1 MSSNTTCD
9 NSLVI
14 NPDISGIGVR
24 CSFYLQTFLL
34 VLLVDRSWQDAP
46 SALWTFIATSFGLTL
61 AALVQATQNQLSLFQ
76 ALQVS
81 NLVWLANFGTF
92 LALASYSRRKSGVS
106 HHQRK
111 GTKGKKAKPENNVKF
126 GAMFQTLFSMI
137 LTEWLWV
144 HASTFGVQCSID
156 IEYILFVVKVKAL
169 GRGRI
174 VALVLTSLLTVGY
187 MAVTYHEL
195 ISYYRSRKQAKK
207 DKEVNLPLH
216 HRKTSYARSVRSTE
230 DIDDFPSPIHP
241 TLNTNTLSPPAVP
254 FSRSMSLVAPSS
266 INTESSSQPAA
277 AESRRRHTKNKDHR
291 PRRRQWSGN
300 WDPMLLGIAAVQIVV
315 FTYFVVSSELLLLW
329 NPHQSGG
336 DSWGFGQI
344 LALIVIIPSALAV
357 FNAFREHGI
366 RRLHRRRKP
375 KKGKSKQDTNP
386 PIEPGEAAV

>member
-1 MSSNTTCD
+1 MYVVPAVSKLS
-9 NSLVI
+9 
-14 NPDISGIGVR
+14 PD
-24 CSFYLQTFLL
+24 
-34 VLLVDRSWQDAP
+34 
-46 SALWTFIATSFGLTL
+46 
-61 AALVQATQNQLSLFQ
+61 
-76 ALQVS
+76 
-81 NLVWLANFGTF
+81 
-92 LALASYSRRKSGVS
+92 
-106 HHQRK
+106 HHIR
-111 GTKGKKAKPENNVKF
+111 
-126 GAMFQTLFSMI
+126 
-137 LTEWLWV
+137 V

-216 HRKTSYARSVRSTE
+216 HRKTSSARSVRSTE

-336 DSWGFGQI
+336 DSWGFGQVRRHCDMFFCRCTNMLVGSVQI

-375 KKGKSKQDTNP
+375 KKGKSKQGMFAFILMHHFMADFLCQ
-386 PIEPGEAAV
+386 